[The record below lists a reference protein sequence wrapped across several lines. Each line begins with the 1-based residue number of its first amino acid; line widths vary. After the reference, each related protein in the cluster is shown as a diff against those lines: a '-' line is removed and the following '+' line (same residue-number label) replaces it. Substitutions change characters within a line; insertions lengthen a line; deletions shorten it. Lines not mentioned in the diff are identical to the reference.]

1 MNTPHEHPTP
11 TPKNDQPV
19 RLSDLP
25 AGKMGVVCRLEGD
38 KEFMNRVASLG
49 FTPGAQVSVLN
60 NPSRGPMIV
69 SMYNAH
75 LALGRQEAD
84 LIQVDPL

>member
-1 MNTPHEHPTP
+1 MNQPHNHSTAFPPTG
-11 TPKNDQPV
+11 QPLK
-19 RLSDLP
+19 LSDLP
-25 AGKMGVVCRLEGD
+25 AGKIGVVCRLEGD
-38 KEFMNRVASLG
+38 KEFMNRIASLG

-84 LIQVDPL
+84 LIQVNPL